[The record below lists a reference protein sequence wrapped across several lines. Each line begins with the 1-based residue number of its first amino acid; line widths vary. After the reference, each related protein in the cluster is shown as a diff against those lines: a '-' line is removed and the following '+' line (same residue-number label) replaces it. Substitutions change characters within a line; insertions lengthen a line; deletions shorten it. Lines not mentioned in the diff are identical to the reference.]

1 MRLCIKRFY
10 FHVCALFFF
19 RLLLVSPAPKK
30 KKKKKKKR
38 YVSQNL
44 ILGILYSLSV
54 FETLYVFYQT
64 LSVTNLVL
72 GGVTFRESRIC
83 RGNHMILSAIWN
95 K

>member
-19 RLLLVSPAPKK
+19 SSSSILSRSQK

>member
-19 RLLLVSPAPKK
+19 RLLLVSPAAKK
-30 KKKKKKKR
+30 KKKQR

-54 FETLYVFYQT
+54 FETLYVFYET

>member
-1 MRLCIKRFY
+1 MCARY
-10 FHVCALFFF
+10 FFL
-19 RLLLVSPAPKK
+19 RLLLVSPAAKK
-30 KKKKKKKR
+30 RKKKKKR

-54 FETLYVFYQT
+54 FETLYVFHQT